1 MDARLDRLALGLD
14 EVLDKHDSNSA
25 LDVAPLLEAAARG
38 DSVAWGKVVG
48 LYARRVYALA
58 KSRCQ
63 NHDVAEEITQSV
75 LATLAAKLG
84 GGEYQELGRF
94 ESWLFRVAMNRVRD
108 HVRKQKHRPES
119 LDAME
124 SPESAGRA
132 KESGQRSDEAEA
144 ELNRLRWA
152 MARLTDAD
160 REIIELRHHGQ
171 MNFKEMAELL
181 EEPMGTLLARH
192 HRALRKLKELMGGSA
207 EEVTQRRGIKA

>member
-1 MDARLDRLALGLD
+1 MPGSIVGLLGWMK
-14 EVLDKHDSNSA
+14 VLNKHESNSA

-38 DSVAWGKVVG
+38 DNAAWGKLVG

-63 NHDVAEEITQSV
+63 SHDVAEEITQSV

-94 ESWLFRVAMNRVRD
+94 EPWLFRVAMNRVRD
-108 HVRKQKHRPES
+108 HVRKLRHRPES

-124 SPESAGRA
+124 SPEAAGRA
-132 KESGQRSDEAEA
+132 RVSESRSEESEA

-152 MARLTDAD
+152 MERLTDAD
-160 REIIELRHHGQ
+160 REVVELRHHGQ

-207 EEVTQRRGIKA
+207 EEVTERRGMKA